1 MYCIFLIFVREMQAD
16 YDINTKKR
24 RWNSMQ
30 AKLIAAGGGVSPT
43 AGDCWGLGYIPDP
56 GKPGG
61 ICFAGF
67 MPGL

>member
-1 MYCIFLIFVREMQAD
+1 MH
-16 YDINTKKR
+16 
-24 RWNSMQ
+24 
-30 AKLIAAGGGVSPT
+30 AKLIAGGNDVGPT